1 MEEFNVYD
9 LYLNQVKEDDIYNSK
24 EYKFLKDNNIDTAEI
39 EGIDPDPDAGEI
51 KFDKNQ
57 KISDEE
63 NKILLKDVTDFI
75 LDIPRD
81 TFISAL
87 RGGTN
92 GMQFVNNF
100 AGAIGLT
107 EDSTV
112 DEFNEKFN
120 RIKSDLD
127 NAQADSPLVTKM
139 IGMAGQDAMYVYPIY
154 KKLEK
159 AGLPKTWRLPISF
172 ALGGALAFDK
182 TESFFVDSNSMRN
195 LKEYIGIAP
204 DTPIEEMYD
213 KTVQAIE
220 FGAFGKIF
228 DDVLGLAKNYKKM
241 DKDRVKQADIAVG
254 GSAGSAAV
262 VEQFTDDPNQATN
275 EMTPNLNPSE
285 EKKNPNFNDDQS
297 SIPGTVN
304 EYGFEKTASLA
315 PVFRSVLKETAK
327 NLPNKGSGQQIFNTL
342 KNTPGLK
349 QQELKWSG
357 LDEFL
362 QNKKSVTK
370 EEVKEYLENNS
381 LDVAEIQR
389 PRRNTPAE
397 DEQELLLESKLGDL
411 DMNIAEFKRKNPDA
425 LVSNELDN
433 YNFKVRAVGT
443 DFNEETSKNT
453 SGLLR
458 NLFDANNLTEDQL
471 LSKFL
476 YKDKVVIHYL
486 RDAENDP
493 RNLVGTKPYPVEEA
507 DRLISQE
514 GFERSSRYEFEPL
527 EVRKYFVNKELKQFD
542 ERLINSG
549 TKFGTSEYT
558 EPGGTDYKEIIFKL
572 KGDGSYPIEKQLENS
587 ISSGTEPLKSFKRKS
602 SFPYRS
608 PSVHF
613 GTKNEFAHVRFKTR
627 DLKGQKVLTVEEMQS
642 DIVQDMSKNFGERV
656 TDFPFKNSWYELVTK
671 RLIRYAADNDFDAV
685 AIPKGET
692 IADRYKQS
700 TAKAIRVN
708 VKPKLTEAGTDPS
721 FEVTYFGG
729 GNRELKRKTFYAEE
743 LNQFEKEIGSKNYSQ
758 LKGNI
763 DNFVKNRPED
773 ELFNTNYFAEFD
785 EPLIVGSG
793 KGKVDLYDKAIPSF
807 IKKYG
812 KKWNAKVYDD
822 VWDGSVEATTKRPGQ
837 PDLISPGSDR
847 KLDYTIIQLTPEMKQ
862 SVQQD
867 GQALFNIF
875 GIGSAAAIGSDAVL
889 QNDRNNT
896 ISNLTE
902 N

>member
-1 MEEFNVYD
+1 
-9 LYLNQVKEDDIYNSK
+9 
-24 EYKFLKDNNIDTAEI
+24 
-39 EGIDPDPDAGEI
+39 
-51 KFDKNQ
+51 
-57 KISDEE
+57 
-63 NKILLKDVTDFI
+63 
-75 LDIPRD
+75 
-81 TFISAL
+81 
-87 RGGTN
+87 
-92 GMQFVNNF
+92 
-100 AGAIGLT
+100 
-107 EDSTV
+107 
-112 DEFNEKFN
+112 
-120 RIKSDLD
+120 
-127 NAQADSPLVTKM
+127 
-139 IGMAGQDAMYVYPIY
+139 
-154 KKLEK
+154 
-159 AGLPKTWRLPISF
+159 
-172 ALGGALAFDK
+172 
-182 TESFFVDSNSMRN
+182 
-195 LKEYIGIAP
+195 
-204 DTPIEEMYD
+204 
-213 KTVQAIE
+213 
-220 FGAFGKIF
+220 
-228 DDVLGLAKNYKKM
+228 
-241 DKDRVKQADIAVG
+241 
-254 GSAGSAAV
+254 
-262 VEQFTDDPNQATN
+262 
-275 EMTPNLNPSE
+275 
-285 EKKNPNFNDDQS
+285 
-297 SIPGTVN
+297 
-304 EYGFEKTASLA
+304 
-315 PVFRSVLKETAK
+315 
-327 NLPNKGSGQQIFNTL
+327 
-342 KNTPGLK
+342 
-349 QQELKWSG
+349 LKWSG

-362 QNKKSVTK
+362 QNKKSVSK
-370 EEVKEYLENNS
+370 EEVKEYLEKNS
-381 LDVAEIQR
+381 LDVSEIQR

-425 LVSNELDN
+425 LVSNELDY
-433 YNFKVRAVGT
+433 YNFKVRSLGN

-549 TKFGTSEYT
+549 TKFGTDDYT
-558 EPGGTDYKEIIFKL
+558 SPGGTDYKEIIFKL
-572 KGDGSYPIEKQLENS
+572 KGDGSYPIEKELENS

-642 DIVQDMSKNFGERV
+642 DIVQDMSKNFGEKV
-656 TDFPFKNSWYELVTK
+656 TDFPFKNNWYELVTK

-685 AIPKGET
+685 AIPKGKN
-692 IADRYKQS
+692 IAERYKQQ
-700 TAKAIRVN
+700 INDV
-708 VKPKLTEAGTDPS
+708 TEINLDPRIGPS
-721 FEVTYFGG
+721 GSDLRFVVTYFGG
-729 GNRELKRKTFYAEE
+729 GNREIRSQTLYADEIKQLQKELGPKNYLKIKDEVDDAINNLKTKEDIINKRK
-743 LNQFEKEIGSKNYSQ
+743 LIIGK
-758 LKGNI
+758 
-763 DNFVKNRPED
+763 
-773 ELFNTNYFAEFD
+773 FD
-785 EPLIVGSG
+785 KPIQIGSG

-807 IKKYG
+807 MKKYS

-822 VWDGSVEATTKRPGQ
+822 KILPF
-837 PDLISPGSDR
+837 SDENTIGTFNEP
-847 KLDYTIIQLTPEMKQ
+847 LPVTIIQLTPEMKQ